1 MEIITKTYI
10 LVEISAEDIQNVQI
24 VTKSSNVIVS
34 TRIYPK
40 NTNIDLIGAIT
51 TVKIMLHNRTF
62 NSMKLN
68 PYSKIQGML
77 VQYDID
83 LYRFLPAEM
92 IGNSNGR
99 LFSMENNKGIIL
111 DYGIKTWDTIKRIFK
126 H

>member
-68 PYSKIQGML
+68 PHSKIQGML

>member
-1 MEIITKTYI
+1 MEIITRTFI

-40 NTNIDLIGAIT
+40 DTDIDLIGAIT
-51 TVKIMLHNRTF
+51 TVKVMLHHKTF
-62 NSMKLN
+62 NNMKLN

-77 VQYDID
+77 VPFDND

-92 IGNSNGR
+92 VGNSNGR
-99 LFSMENNKGIIL
+99 LFSSENNRDLFVERGFTTSNS
-111 DYGIKTWDTIKRIFK
+111 IKEIF
-126 H
+126 HH

>member
-1 MEIITKTYI
+1 MEIITRTFI

-40 NTNIDLIGAIT
+40 DTDIDLIGAIKT
-51 TVKIMLHNRTF
+51 IKIMLHNKTF
-62 NSMKLN
+62 NNMKLN
-68 PYSKIQGML
+68 PYSKVQGML
-77 VQYDID
+77 VPFDND

-92 IGNSNGR
+92 VGNSNGR
-99 LFSMENNKGIIL
+99 LYSMENNKGVCIER
-111 DYGIKTWDTIKRIFK
+111 GHTTSESIKTIFK

>member
-10 LVEISAEDIQNVQI
+10 LVEISAEDISNVQI

-40 NTNIDLIGAIT
+40 NTDIDLIGAIT
-51 TVKIMLHNRTF
+51 TIKIMLHNRTF

-68 PYSKIQGML
+68 PHSKIQGML

-99 LFSMENNKGIIL
+99 LFSMENNKGIIF
-111 DYGIKTWDTIKRIFK
+111 DYNIKTWDTIKRIFK

>member
-34 TRIYPK
+34 TRIYPRS
-40 NTNIDLIGAIT
+40 TDIDLIGTIT

-62 NSMKLN
+62 NALKMTPDMKI
-68 PYSKIQGML
+68 KGML
-77 VQYDID
+77 IPFDVD

-92 IGNSNGR
+92 VGNSNGR
-99 LFSMENNKGIIL
+99 LYSKDNNKGAYIEL
-111 DYGIKTWDTIKRIFK
+111 GHTTSDSIKTIFK